1 MTYDVL
7 FVDDEPDNLTVFE
20 AACSE
25 RFSVLIASSA
35 AQALELMRRH
45 QVLVLLADQRMPHM
59 TGLELLARTRIEFP
73 EVVRMMVTAYADLDT
88 AIGAINCGQVR
99 RYLKKPWENAE
110 LLAAIAEGVEYN
122 QMRQKLSALER
133 RLLETER
140 VYSLGIIT
148 SGLAREL
155 NKPVEDLRE
164 RVARARGLVRAAA
177 ESVPGDSNGSA
188 ALKARLMDSDEEL
201 GEALVGAQRA
211 LDVVRGVEIPVGP
224 SKRQNVDMSEVLRL
238 TLRLLQGELRAAA
251 SVELDVH
258 PVPPISGSAAQVGQ
272 VMLNLLVHALETT
285 AGVPRHQ
292 RALTIRLTHEAPW
305 VVFEVA
311 SIAPSH
317 GSDRV
322 PASGEF
328 AGRNQKELG
337 LAISQSIVDEL
348 GGKLHSEVIAGGGL
362 RRLKLPE
369 VVVASAA
376 SAASA

>member
-20 AACSE
+20 AACAE

-59 TGLELLARTRIEFP
+59 TGLELLARTRVEFP

-110 LLAAIAEGVEYN
+110 LLAAVAEGVEYY
-122 QMRQKLSALER
+122 QMRAKLCALER

-140 VYSLGIIT
+140 VYSLGVIT

-164 RVARARGLVRAAA
+164 RVARARGLVRAAVD
-177 ESVPGDSNGSA
+177 SMPNDSNGYA
-188 ALKARLMDSDEEL
+188 ALRARLLDSDEEL
-201 GEALVGAQRA
+201 GEALVGAQRT

-224 SKRQNVDMSEVLRL
+224 AKRQNVDVSEVLRL
-238 TLRLLQGELRAAA
+238 TLRLLQGELRGAA
-251 SVELDVH
+251 SVEIDVH
-258 PVPPISGSAAQVGQ
+258 PVPVISGSAAQVGQ
-272 VMLNLLVHALETT
+272 VMLNLLIHALETT
-285 AGVPRHQ
+285 ATFPRHQ

-305 VVFEVA
+305 VVFEVM
-311 SIAPSH
+311 SSAP
-317 GSDRV
+317 GQAGDRA

-328 AGRNQKELG
+328 LGGGQKELG
-337 LAISQSIVDEL
+337 LAISQSIVADL
-348 GGKLHSEVIAGGGL
+348 GGKLYTEQSPGGGGL

-369 VVVASAA
+369 VVLATAAA
-376 SAASA
+376 SA

>member
-20 AACSE
+20 AACAE

-59 TGLELLARTRIEFP
+59 TGLELLAKTRVEFP

-110 LLAAIAEGVEYN
+110 LLAAVAEGVEYY
-122 QMRQKLSALER
+122 QMRAKLCALER

-140 VYSLGIIT
+140 VYSLGVIT

-164 RVARARGLVRAAA
+164 RVARARGLVRAAVDSMPN
-177 ESVPGDSNGSA
+177 ESNGYA
-188 ALKARLMDSDEEL
+188 ALRARLMDTDEEL
-201 GEALVGAQRA
+201 GEALVGAQRT

-224 SKRQNVDMSEVLRL
+224 AKRQNVDVSEVLRL
-238 TLRLLQGELRAAA
+238 TLRLLQGELRGAA
-251 SVELDVH
+251 SVEIDVH
-258 PVPPISGSAAQVGQ
+258 PVPIISGSAAQVGQ

-285 AGVPRHQ
+285 AGSPRHQ

-305 VVFEVA
+305 VVFEVM
-311 SIAPSH
+311 SSAPAQS
-317 GSDRV
+317 GDRP

-328 AGRNQKELG
+328 LGGGQKELG
-337 LAISQSIVDEL
+337 LAISQSIVADL
-348 GGKLHSEVIAGGGL
+348 GGKLYTEQSPGGGGL

-369 VVVASAA
+369 LVLATAAA
-376 SAASA
+376 SA

>member
-20 AACSE
+20 AACAD

-45 QVLVLLADQRMPHM
+45 VVLVLLADQRMPHM
-59 TGLELLARTRIEFP
+59 TGLELLAKTRVEFP

-110 LLAAIAEGVEYN
+110 LLAAVAEGVEYY
-122 QMRQKLSALER
+122 QMRAKLCALER

-155 NKPVEDLRE
+155 SKPVEDLRE
-164 RVARARGLVRAAA
+164 RVARARGLVRAAV
-177 ESVPGDSNGSA
+177 ESVPNDSNGSA
-188 ALKARLMDSDEEL
+188 SLRARLIDSDEEL

-224 SKRQNVDMSEVLRL
+224 AKRQNVDVSEVLRL
-238 TLRLLQGELRAAA
+238 TLRLLQGELRGAA
-251 SVELDVH
+251 SVEIDVH
-258 PVPPISGSAAQVGQ
+258 PVPIISGSAAQVGQ
-272 VMLNLLVHALETT
+272 VMLNLLIHALEST
-285 AGVPRHQ
+285 AGAPRHQ
-292 RALTIRLTHEAPW
+292 RALTIRLMHEAPW
-305 VVFEVA
+305 VIFEV
-311 SIAPSH
+311 SSSAPNVSN
-317 GSDRV
+317 DRA
-322 PASGEF
+322 PQSGEF
-328 AGRNQKELG
+328 LGGGQKELG
-337 LAISQSIVDEL
+337 LAISQSIVSDL
-348 GGKLHSEVIAGGGL
+348 GGKLHTEVSPGGGGL
-362 RRLKLPE
+362 QRLKLPQLAL
-369 VVVASAA
+369 VTAVSA
-376 SAASA
+376 